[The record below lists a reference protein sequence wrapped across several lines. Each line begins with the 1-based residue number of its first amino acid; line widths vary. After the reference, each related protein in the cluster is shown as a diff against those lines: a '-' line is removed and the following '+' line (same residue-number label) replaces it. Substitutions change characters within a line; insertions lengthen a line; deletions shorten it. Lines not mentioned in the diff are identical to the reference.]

1 MNDLLNVCSASSF
14 TERDLRVLSSIGLHS
29 VRCLE
34 IHFLIA
40 RIFETFSCTSVCNHL
55 SQSVSVS
62 QKWTILLKHFSL
74 YCKTFLDLIRFS
86 LQLAVHQPEQAG
98 AGAAE
103 GPEDGGLLLRGLR
116 PGHAV
121 RLRGVGDLLLLRVQQ
136 LRGGGGEG
144 EQGDCAQLYRLPGSE
159 GARDGHLRG
168 QPAPPSPL
176 MSDLSSCPA
185 PTQSVFTP
193 DSTIQ
198 GPKCC
203 YARSPMP

>member
-14 TERDLRVLSSIGLHS
+14 TERDLRALLGFIQSDVKRFISLLQGFLRHFHAHQS
-29 VRCLE
+29 VTICR
-34 IHFLIA
+34 
-40 RIFETFSCTSVCNHL
+40 R
-55 SQSVSVS
+55 QSVSHT
-62 QKWTILLKHFSL
+62 KWTILLKHFSL
-74 YCKTFLDLIRFS
+74 YCETFLDLLKFS
-86 LQLAVHQPEQAG
+86 LQLAVHQSEQAG

-176 MSDLSSCPA
+176 LSDLSFCPA
-185 PTQSVFTP
+185 PTQSVLTP
-193 DSTIQ
+193 DLTIQ

-203 YARSPMP
+203 YASSPMP

>member
-1 MNDLLNVCSASSF
+1 MHINQ
-14 TERDLRVLSSIGLHS
+14 S
-29 VRCLE
+29 VTIC
-34 IHFLIA
+34 H
-40 RIFETFSCTSVCNHL
+40 
-55 SQSVSVS
+55 SQSVSHT
-62 QKWTILLKHFSL
+62 KWTILLKHFSL
-74 YCKTFLDLIRFS
+74 YCKIFLLHFS

-136 LRGGGGEG
+136 LRLLRGGGGEG

-168 QPAPPSPL
+168 QPAPPSAFL
-176 MSDLSSCPA
+176 SDLSSCPA
-185 PTQSVFTP
+185 PTQSVFTQ

-203 YARSPMP
+203 YASSPMP